1 MNNTLT
7 TKGMDKKKLIHTA
20 VILALMFLF
29 RFLPAF
35 GPITQDGM
43 AVLGIFF
50 GCIYAWTIG
59 EIFWPSILA
68 LVLTGFIGE
77 NSVGGVFTAAFGN
90 ATLHMIV
97 LALAFCYAVEKSGL
111 IELIAKYILSR
122 KFSRKGPWSL
132 ALAFWIATAVTSAVT
147 TATTAIIILC
157 WEMFYEVVRKANM
170 EKKSPYTA
178 VVIIGILVAAYLG
191 GIVMPYTAFT
201 QICFGVLKATDPTLV
216 VGFVPYVII
225 MIVLNIVC
233 IALMYVVCK
242 YLLRIKVD
250 YEIPEDLVSAD
261 DLAITRKHKIISAYI
276 LVFCLVL
283 ILPNFLPAELAVTK
297 LLSNLGFTGSLAVIL
312 VILSLTNDGEGS
324 KMFNFVESLKV
335 GMPYGMVVL
344 VATALLVS
352 GKLTDASTGIPTV
365 LSNIL
370 MPITSIE
377 SPVLSVAILMII
389 GIVLTNI
396 INNIVCIT
404 IMVPVGITL
413 LQNVDYNPAAM
424 ITLFCL
430 VLLQGIVLPS
440 SSMAGAMLH
449 GNSEWISP
457 KNIYKY
463 GCILELIV
471 ALAVAVVGVP
481 LAPVIFS
488 LFA

>member
-1 MNNTLT
+1 
-7 TKGMDKKKLIHTA
+7 
-20 VILALMFLF
+20 
-29 RFLPAF
+29 
-35 GPITQDGM
+35 
-43 AVLGIFF
+43 
-50 GCIYAWTIG
+50 
-59 EIFWPSILA
+59 
-68 LVLTGFIGE
+68 
-77 NSVGGVFTAAFGN
+77 
-90 ATLHMIV
+90 
-97 LALAFCYAVEKSGL
+97 
-111 IELIAKYILSR
+111 
-122 KFSRKGPWSL
+122 
-132 ALAFWIATAVTSAVT
+132 
-147 TATTAIIILC
+147 
-157 WEMFYEVVRKANM
+157 
-170 EKKSPYTA
+170 
-178 VVIIGILVAAYLG
+178 
-191 GIVMPYTAFT
+191 
-201 QICFGVLKATDPTLV
+201 
-216 VGFVPYVII
+216 
-225 MIVLNIVC
+225 
-233 IALMYVVCK
+233 
-242 YLLRIKVD
+242 
-250 YEIPEDLVSAD
+250 
-261 DLAITRKHKIISAYI
+261 
-276 LVFCLVL
+276 
-283 ILPNFLPAELAVTK
+283 
-297 LLSNLGFTGSLAVIL
+297 
-312 VILSLTNDGEGS
+312 
-324 KMFNFVESLKV
+324 MFNFVESLKV
-335 GMPYGMVVL
+335 GMPYGMGVL